1 MHLFYIDTSSFSA
14 EARLNYSTVT
24 TDPSILIEVSV
35 VVHYEVKSIIMMEYN
50 YIFIVMNL
58 SFQVYSRGLYSPMF
72 SVKNIIECCSASI
85 DCLIDKR
92 NNLCKYNITEIQH
105 SNIIVYIVSDFGYSA
120 KLNISEGLCNVHV
133 HCIIKI

>member
-1 MHLFYIDTSSFSA
+1 
-14 EARLNYSTVT
+14 
-24 TDPSILIEVSV
+24 
-35 VVHYEVKSIIMMEYN
+35 
-50 YIFIVMNL
+50 MNL

-72 SVKNIIECCSASI
+72 RVKNIIKCCSASI
-85 DCLIDKR
+85 DCVIDER

-133 HCIIKI
+133 HFIIKI